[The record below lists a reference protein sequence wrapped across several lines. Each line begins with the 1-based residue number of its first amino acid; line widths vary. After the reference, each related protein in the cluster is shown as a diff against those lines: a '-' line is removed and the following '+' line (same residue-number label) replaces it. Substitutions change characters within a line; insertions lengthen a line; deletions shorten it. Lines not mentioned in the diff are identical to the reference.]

1 MFTQQLKAIRA
12 SGLNVWILI
21 PSILSGLLVSACYIG
36 AAAVSA
42 AIFSELLGARDL
54 TTLTILIGV
63 VIVLLVV
70 RPLIEVGGNLL
81 QNRVGLVVKT
91 RLRLALLKELDRQ
104 GPMRV
109 GLGRAGTVQSA
120 ITDGV
125 EAIEPYFVKYFTQLV
140 VTAVTAL
147 SLTIWIAKVS
157 PLVAVV
163 LLICA
168 ILVIAIPRLWD
179 KALAERGQTHW
190 IAYEDLNADFIDSM
204 MGMTTLK
211 SFGAANS
218 YGAQLAT
225 QSKQL
230 LKSTLGQLRLSLG
243 ESGLSSMMKV
253 LGPAIGLL
261 VAITQVRTGVISL
274 ESLFFITLLSVEMFR
289 PFAQLSIFWHEAF
302 FGVSALWSI
311 NEILSDCKDP
321 AKGNAHAQAVTL
333 DCNSKILFE
342 DVSYVYPGGGEP
354 ALVKASLEVPAGL
367 TTAIVGL
374 SGSGKS
380 TALGLL
386 MGFDTPQSG
395 QVLISGVSPTALD
408 IAKSVTLVPQ
418 DPIIFPGTIR
428 EILHAANPGASDE
441 EMMGVLRLAEAVN
454 LHTEIKVGEGDKA
467 VLDVMIFEHSK
478 NLSGGQK
485 QRLAI
490 ARALIRNAP
499 ILVLDESTSAL
510 DTDTEHRMLANI
522 REAKLELTLLLV
534 THRIDTARKADR
546 VVVMADATVACFGDP
561 NELANDDG
569 STWAELVKTQL
580 GVV

>member
-1 MFTQQLKAIRA
+1 MFTQQLKAMRA
-12 SGLNVWILI
+12 SGLSVWILI
-21 PSILSGLLVSACYIG
+21 PPILSGLLVSACYIA

-42 AIFSELLGARDL
+42 AIFTELLGARDL
-54 TTLTILIGV
+54 TTLTILIGL

-70 RPLIEVGGNLL
+70 RPLIEVSGQLL

-125 EAIEPYFVKYFTQLV
+125 EAIEPYFVKYFTQLA
-140 VTAVTAL
+140 VTAITAL
-147 SLTIWIAKVS
+147 SLTIWIVQVS
-157 PLVAVV
+157 PLVAVA

-168 ILVIAIPRLWD
+168 VLVIAIPRLWD

-190 IAYEDLNADFIDSM
+190 IAYEDLNADFIDAM
-204 MGMTTLK
+204 MGMATLK
-211 SFGAANS
+211 SFGAADS
-218 YGAQLAT
+218 YGTELST

-261 VAITQVRTGVISL
+261 VAIAQVRTGAISL

-289 PFAQLSIFWHEAF
+289 PFAQLSACWHEAF
-302 FGVSALWSI
+302 FGISALWSI
-311 NEILSDCKDP
+311 NDILSDCKDP
-321 AKGNAHAQAVTL
+321 AKGETQAVAL
-333 DCNSKILFE
+333 DYDSRIVFK
-342 DVSYVYPGGGEP
+342 DVSYTYPGGGEP
-354 ALVKASLEVPAGL
+354 ALVKASFEVPAGL

-395 QVLISGVSPTALD
+395 QVLISEVLPTALD

-418 DPIIFPGTIR
+418 DPIIFPGSVR
-428 EILHAANPGASDE
+428 EILRSANPEASDE
-441 EMMGVLRLAEAVN
+441 EMLGVLRLAEAVN
-454 LHTEIKVGEGDKA
+454 LHTEIQEGAADKT

-485 QRLAI
+485 QRLAV
-490 ARALIRNAP
+490 ARALIRDTP

-522 REAKLELTLLLV
+522 REAKPELTLLLV
-534 THRIDTARKADR
+534 THRIDTAQKADR

-561 NELANDDG
+561 NELGKDAG
-569 STWAELVKTQL
+569 STWTELVKTQL
-580 GVV
+580 GRV